1 MAAAKADKPKVL
13 HGVGRRKTS
22 VARVYLK
29 PGDGTVTTNGKP
41 MEEFFAADPYFKKRA
56 PEIIY
61 KPFEV
66 TNTMNKYDVTVN
78 LHGGGVTGQ
87 IDALRLGIA
96 RALLKV
102 DEDHRRVLRKEGLLT
117 RDSRM
122 VERKKYGLKKARR
135 SEQYSKR

>member
-1 MAAAKADKPKVL
+1 MAAVL

-22 VARVYLK
+22 VARVYLT
-29 PGDGTVTTNGKP
+29 PGEGKIVANGKP
-41 MEEFFAADPYFKKRA
+41 IEEFFAADPYFKQRA
-56 PEIIY
+56 AVAVY

-66 TNTMNKYDVTVN
+66 TGTLNKYDVKVN

-102 DEDHRRVLRKEGLLT
+102 DEGHRKALRKEGLLT
-117 RDSRM
+117 RDPRM
-122 VERKKYGLKKARR
+122 VERKKYGFKKARR

>member
-1 MAAAKADKPKVL
+1 MAELL

-29 PGDGTVTTNGKP
+29 PGEGKIIANGKP
-41 MEEFFAADPYFKKRA
+41 MEEFFAADPYFKQRA
-56 PEIIY
+56 AVAVY

-66 TNTMNKYDVTVN
+66 TGTLNKYDVKVN
-78 LHGGGVTGQ
+78 LSGGGVTGQ
-87 IDALRLGIA
+87 IDALRMGIA

-102 DEDHRRVLRKEGLLT
+102 DANHRKALRKEGLLT

-122 VERKKYGLKKARR
+122 VERKKYGYKKARR

>member
-1 MAAAKADKPKVL
+1 MAKL
-13 HGVGRRKTS
+13 R
-22 VARVYLK
+22 
-29 PGDGTVTTNGKP
+29 P
-41 MEEFFAADPYFKKRA
+41 MEKPVDEYFAADPYFMKRA
-56 PEIIY
+56 AVVLY

-66 TNTMNKYDVTVN
+66 TNTINQYDVVVN
-78 LHGGGVTGQ
+78 VKGGGVTGQ

-102 DEDHRRVLRKEGLLT
+102 DEGHRKALRSEGLLT
-117 RDSRM
+117 RDDRK

>member
-1 MAAAKADKPKVL
+1 MAAKTSGANVL

-29 PGDGTVTTNGKP
+29 PGDGKIIANGKP
-41 MEEFFAADPYFKKRA
+41 VEEFFTADPYFKKRLS
-56 PEIIY
+56 EVVL
-61 KPFEV
+61 KPF
-66 TNTMNKYDVTVN
+66 TATGTLNKFDVKAN
-78 LHGGGVTGQ
+78 IKGGGTTGQ

-102 DEDHRRVLRKEGLLT
+102 DEDYRKALRKEGLLT

-122 VERKKYGLKKARR
+122 VERKKYGLRKARR

>member
-1 MAAAKADKPKVL
+1 MAEKARLL

-22 VARVYLK
+22 IARVYLK
-29 PGDGTVTTNGKP
+29 PGSGQVTANGKP
-41 MEEFFAADPYFKKRA
+41 VEEFFAADPYFKQRA
-56 PEIIY
+56 SSAVFR
-61 KPFEV
+61 PFEV
-66 TNTMNKYDVTVN
+66 TGTSNQYDVQAN
-78 LHGGGVTGQ
+78 LRGGGITGQ

-102 DEDHRRVLRKEGLLT
+102 DAGFRKALRKEGLLT

>member
-1 MAAAKADKPKVL
+1 MAELL

-29 PGDGTVTTNGKP
+29 PGEGKIVANGKP
-41 MEEFFAADPYFKKRA
+41 IEEFFAADPYFKERA
-56 PEIIY
+56 AVAVY

-66 TNTMNKYDVTVN
+66 TGTLNKYDVKVN
-78 LHGGGVTGQ
+78 LSGGGVTGQ

-102 DEDHRRVLRKEGLLT
+102 DANHRQVLRKEGLLT

-122 VERKKYGLKKARR
+122 VERKKYGYKKARR